1 MPHDHPSSLREE
13 RRRDCVV
20 HPTGGLMYFLRWRE
34 SEVEEPDEMPKSLQ
48 QLDDDD

>member
-20 HPTGGLMYFLRWRE
+20 HSTGGLMYFLRWRE
-34 SEVEEPDEMPKSLQ
+34 NEAQEAEDVQNTDRIQ
-48 QLDDDD
+48 NQR